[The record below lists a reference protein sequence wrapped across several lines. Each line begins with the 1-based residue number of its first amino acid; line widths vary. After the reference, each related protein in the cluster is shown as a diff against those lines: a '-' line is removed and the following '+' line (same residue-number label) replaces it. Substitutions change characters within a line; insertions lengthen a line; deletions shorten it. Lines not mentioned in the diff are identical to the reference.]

1 MLLQMIVLPLSVVG
15 LLLLVM
21 APAWVFFGFKWLKPV
36 SLSHFFRRVVYGFC
50 LVLKDL
56 QQRFKSFIARSLRYR
71 PVDYLL
77 GLYRSFCI

>member
-1 MLLQMIVLPLSVVG
+1 MLLHMIALPLFVIG

-21 APAWVFFGFKWLKPV
+21 APAWVYFGFKWLKPV
-36 SLSHFFRRVVYGFC
+36 SLFHFFRRVVYRVC
-50 LVLKDL
+50 LILKDL

-77 GLYRSFCI
+77 GLYRAFCI